1 MWSESIKTLNPY
13 EAIKANIDKGLYN
26 EKNLNFWKRIFRI
39 SYTDNAFGIYKEIYL
54 FNKKVYCNLVCRY
67 IYK

>member
-1 MWSESIKTLNPY
+1 MWTEGIEVLNPY
-13 EAIKANIDKGLYN
+13 EAIKENMDKGVYN
-26 EKNLNFWKRIFRI
+26 EENLSFWKKIFRI
-39 SYTDNAFGIYKEIYL
+39 SYTDNLVGIYKEIYL